1 MKKTQKKTS
10 NNIIDLTLVNKIYN
24 KLYKKY
30 SELSKSQKQKL
41 RDDLDKIDYQDG
53 DYNKISTFINF
64 CVERNHKNVSESI
77 KKNMKN
83 VAYHKT
89 SKKSSCF
96 KDYKVGEKLGSGMY
110 GDVFHAS
117 KNNKEYAIKVQT
129 LNELVNDNSIT
140 TFKKLNKEIEIS
152 KKMGELGIGPKIFDV
167 YYCNDSD
174 LFKLYIIMQNMN
186 EGTLADW
193 KSNPDNKFTSQLKKE
208 LQKKLDI
215 MHKNGYY
222 HRDIHDN
229 NVLINNNKGKIEI
242 FLGDFGLSDRED
254 DIKNEAS
261 GFNKLE
267 LKKILTGKWSSRD
280 ELDIN
285 KLVVDTLIY
294 KKKLK
299 FKF

>member
-10 NNIIDLTLVNKIYN
+10 SNVIDLRLVNKIYN
-24 KLYKKY
+24 RLHKKY
-30 SELSKSQKQKL
+30 SELSKTKKQKV

-64 CVERNHKNVSESI
+64 CVERNHKSVSESI
-77 KKNMKN
+77 KKNMKS
-83 VAYHKT
+83 VPYHKI
-89 SKKSSCF
+89 SKKNSCF
-96 KDYKVGEKLGSGMY
+96 KDYKVDKQLGSGMY
-110 GDVFHAS
+110 GEVFLAN
-117 KNNKEYAIKVQT
+117 KNNKEYAIKVQK
-129 LNELVNDNSIT
+129 LNELINDNSIS

-167 YYCNDSD
+167 YYCNDND
-174 LFKLYIIMQNMN
+174 LFKLYIIMQNMS

-193 KSNPDNKFTSQLKKE
+193 KSNPENKFTPQLKNE
-208 LQKKLDI
+208 LKKKLDI
-215 MHKNGYY
+215 MHKNGYF

-229 NVLINNNKGKIEI
+229 NVLINNNNGKIEVY
-242 FLGDFGLSDRED
+242 LGDFGLSDKED
-254 DIKNEAS
+254 DIRNEVLN
-261 GFNKLE
+261 FNKIE
-267 LKKILTGKWSSRD
+267 LKKILTGKWSPKD

-285 KLVVDTLIY
+285 KLVVDTMVY